1 MDRNNI
7 AKFIDEQIEE
17 NARDLR
23 NIQIKVQK
31 YEQIL
36 VLCLSMYLKSSLS
49 FDFLLK
55 ASLSGFFKDTRFD
68 YIAFQKA
75 RINYNNSNNCKRLI
89 EDVAICIKTSKKLEK
104 IIGEFVGIDNFKLF
118 NANEAGN
125 KIYKYLYNYVREN
138 ITLPKEYFDCY
149 MNNEKALHFYTKEEL
164 QGFLEKFK
172 HE

>member
-55 ASLSGFFKDTRFD
+55 ASLSGFFKDTRLD

-104 IIGEFVGIDNFKLF
+104 IIRQDYAELAMV
-118 NANEAGN
+118 
-125 KIYKYLYNYVREN
+125 
-138 ITLPKEYFDCY
+138 
-149 MNNEKALHFYTKEEL
+149 KEENYNMKIFSTHML
-164 QGFLEKFK
+164 RDMRRFEELMDTDTQGNILDSLIDDE
-172 HE
+172 

>member
-55 ASLSGFFKDTRFD
+55 ASLSGFFKDTRLD

-89 EDVAICIKTSKKLEK
+89 EDVAICIKTSKKMEK
-104 IIGEFVGIDNFKLF
+104 IIRQGYAELAMV
-118 NANEAGN
+118 
-125 KIYKYLYNYVREN
+125 
-138 ITLPKEYFDCY
+138 
-149 MNNEKALHFYTKEEL
+149 KEENYNMKIFSTHML
-164 QGFLEKFK
+164 RDMRRFEELMDTDTQDNILDSLIDDE
-172 HE
+172 

>member
-23 NIQIKVQK
+23 NIQIKDQK

-55 ASLSGFFKDTRFD
+55 ASLSGFFKDTRLD

-104 IIGEFVGIDNFKLF
+104 IIRQGYAELAMV
-118 NANEAGN
+118 
-125 KIYKYLYNYVREN
+125 
-138 ITLPKEYFDCY
+138 
-149 MNNEKALHFYTKEEL
+149 KEENYNMKIFSTHML
-164 QGFLEKFK
+164 RDMRRFEELMDTDTQDNILDSLIDDE
-172 HE
+172 

>member
-55 ASLSGFFKDTRFD
+55 ASLSGFFKDTRLD

-89 EDVAICIKTSKKLEK
+89 EDVAICIKTSKKMEK
-104 IIGEFVGIDNFKLF
+104 IIRHGYAELAMV
-118 NANEAGN
+118 
-125 KIYKYLYNYVREN
+125 
-138 ITLPKEYFDCY
+138 
-149 MNNEKALHFYTKEEL
+149 KEENYNMKIFSTHML
-164 QGFLEKFK
+164 RDMRRFEELMDTDTQDNILDSLIDDE
-172 HE
+172 

>member
-1 MDRNNI
+1 M
-7 AKFIDEQIEE
+7 
-17 NARDLR
+17 R

-55 ASLSGFFKDTRFD
+55 ASLSGFFKDTRLD

-89 EDVAICIKTSKKLEK
+89 EDVAICIKTSKKMEK
-104 IIGEFVGIDNFKLF
+104 IIRQGYAELAMV
-118 NANEAGN
+118 
-125 KIYKYLYNYVREN
+125 
-138 ITLPKEYFDCY
+138 
-149 MNNEKALHFYTKEEL
+149 KEENYNMKIFSTHML
-164 QGFLEKFK
+164 RDMRRFEELMDTDTQGNILDSLIDDE
-172 HE
+172 

>member
-55 ASLSGFFKDTRFD
+55 ASLSGFFKDTRLD

-89 EDVAICIKTSKKLEK
+89 EDVAICIKTSKKMEK
-104 IIGEFVGIDNFKLF
+104 IIRQGYAELAMV
-118 NANEAGN
+118 
-125 KIYKYLYNYVREN
+125 
-138 ITLPKEYFDCY
+138 
-149 MNNEKALHFYTKEEL
+149 KEENYNMKIFFF
-164 QGFLEKFK
+164 FLLRDMRRFE
-172 HE
+172 ELMDTDTQDNILDSLIDDE

>member
-55 ASLSGFFKDTRFD
+55 ASLSGFFKDTRLD

-104 IIGEFVGIDNFKLF
+104 IIRQGYAELAMV
-118 NANEAGN
+118 
-125 KIYKYLYNYVREN
+125 
-138 ITLPKEYFDCY
+138 
-149 MNNEKALHFYTKEEL
+149 KEENYNMKIFSTHML
-164 QGFLEKFK
+164 RDMRRFEELMDTDTQGNILDSLIDDE
-172 HE
+172 

>member
-55 ASLSGFFKDTRFD
+55 ASLSGFFKDTRLD

-104 IIGEFVGIDNFKLF
+104 IIRQGYAELAMV
-118 NANEAGN
+118 
-125 KIYKYLYNYVREN
+125 
-138 ITLPKEYFDCY
+138 
-149 MNNEKALHFYTKEEL
+149 KEENYNMKIFSTHML
-164 QGFLEKFK
+164 RDMRRFEELMDADTQGNILDSLIDDE
-172 HE
+172 

>member
-55 ASLSGFFKDTRFD
+55 ASLSGFFKDTRLD

-89 EDVAICIKTSKKLEK
+89 EDVAICIKTSKKMEK
-104 IIGEFVGIDNFKLF
+104 IIRQGYAELAMV
-118 NANEAGN
+118 
-125 KIYKYLYNYVREN
+125 
-138 ITLPKEYFDCY
+138 
-149 MNNEKALHFYTKEEL
+149 KEENYNMKIFSTHML
-164 QGFLEKFK
+164 RDMRRFEELMDTDTQGNILDSLIDDE
-172 HE
+172 

>member
-104 IIGEFVGIDNFKLF
+104 IIRQGYAELAMV
-118 NANEAGN
+118 
-125 KIYKYLYNYVREN
+125 
-138 ITLPKEYFDCY
+138 
-149 MNNEKALHFYTKEEL
+149 KEENYNMKIFSTHML
-164 QGFLEKFK
+164 RDMRRFEELMDTDTQGNILDSLIDDE
-172 HE
+172 